1 MGDFLYICFMG
12 MTEIRNTVLYL
23 HTRKDDGK
31 IFYVGIGSPDRAND
45 FSNRGDWWKNVFH
58 KHGAVVT
65 VMVRSLTLQE
75 ACDLEIKMI
84 AFYGRQIPNP
94 KNKNYGCLINL
105 TDGGEGGNG
114 RIWTE
119 EQKEYHKSLWT
130 DEKKEE
136 KRLSSLGVNNP
147 MYGKS
152 IFDVWYEK
160 YDEVIASGMVEKYLE
175 SKRGYMLENNPH
187 NDPEVRNKISQSLT
201 GREFSK
207 SHRDNL
213 SIAMTGKKHSEER
226 KQHQSVLSTGSKN
239 GRSILTEDD
248 VRYIKSHYKPYSKEF
263 GMKQLAKM
271 FGVSV
276 PTIDLIT
283 RNKTWTEVV

>member
-1 MGDFLYICFMG
+1 ME

-23 HTRKDDGK
+23 PTRKDDGK
-31 IFYVGIGSPDRAND
+31 IFYVGIGSPDRAYD

-58 KHGAVVT
+58 KHGVIVT

-94 KNKNYGCLINL
+94 KNQNYGCLINL

-147 MYGKS
+147 MYNKS

-160 YDEVIASGMVEKYLE
+160 YDEVTVSEMVEKYLE
-175 SKRGYMLENNPH
+175 SKRVYMLENNPH

-226 KQHQSVLSTGSKN
+226 KQHQSMLSTGSKN
-239 GRSILTEDD
+239 GRAILTEDN
-248 VRYIKSHYKPYSKEF
+248 VRYIRAHYKPYSKEF
-263 GMKQLAKM
+263 GMKQLAEM

-283 RNKTWTEVV
+283 RNKIWTEVK